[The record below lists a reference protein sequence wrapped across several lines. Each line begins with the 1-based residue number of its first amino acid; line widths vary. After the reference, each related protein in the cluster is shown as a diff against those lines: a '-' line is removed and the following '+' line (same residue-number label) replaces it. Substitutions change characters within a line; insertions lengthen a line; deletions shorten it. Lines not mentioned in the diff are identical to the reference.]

1 MPTID
6 LINVT
11 KRWGDFYAVDN
22 LNLHIDDY
30 SFITLLGPSGCGKTT
45 TLRMIAGLET
55 PTSGKILI
63 NGIPV
68 FDSELGINIPASKR
82 HVGFLFQ
89 NYALWPHMT
98 VQKNIEFGLQ
108 NLKDYFPVIDSDYT
122 KIKNDI
128 LVLSNP
134 NKVIELVKN
143 NIDKKGKVDKRRA
156 LIAII
161 DYFKVSNYTAK
172 EIFELHLEEKQ
183 ESEIES
189 LAKSKI
195 AEKEKALEEITHKY
209 EEKGIDLNKDG
220 YILDEPELAE
230 DYIALKLTYETIKD
244 YKTLLS
250 YLDIASKE
258 GEKPLKVIMRKTNVS
273 QKTAKIL
280 LDFALSIKDLSD
292 NEKIEAVNN
301 ELADYSAALERVKSN
316 YLNNNFHLNE
326 KGEMIPSI
334 DFDNKNW
341 DGKKVHQI
349 KYRKLSAEEIDL
361 KVRHVS
367 RVVKIGEFM
376 ERYPSEL
383 SGGQQQRVAIA
394 RTLAPGPKVLFMD
407 EPLSNLDAKL
417 RLEMRGELK
426 RLHLETGSTFVYV
439 THDQLEAMTLATKIC
454 LINNGVLQQYDAPL
468 DVYKKPNNI
477 FVADFVGSPAINF
490 IEALV
495 NQSEDKKIN
504 LTMLDGLKFEYVPTI
519 DLDLAKLKVERDEE
533 FKEKEE
539 QENALKANKKF
550 VEKGNKDVSFKFAI
564 SKVTETVTS
573 DEERNIA
580 DNEYVIGIRPEFI
593 YLSDN
598 GDIQGEI
605 YNALPSGMETTV
617 KIRLNE
623 FLLTGVVFGGVDYK
637 VGSNC
642 KLNFVGKEILLFDRK
657 SGKLLSQG
665 SLKYLGK

>member
-68 FDSELGINIPASKR
+68 FDSDLGINVPASKR

-108 NLKDYFPVIDSDYT
+108 NLKEFLPVVDSEFT

-134 NKVIELVKN
+134 KKVIELVKQ
-143 NIDKKGKVDKRRA
+143 NIDKKGKVDKRRT

-161 DYFKVSNYTAK
+161 DYFKVSNFTAK
-172 EIFELHLEEKQ
+172 EIFDLHLEEKE
-183 ESEIES
+183 ESEVES
-189 LAKSKI
+189 LTKAKI
-195 AEKEKALEEITHKY
+195 AEKEKALENITHKY

-220 YILDEPELAE
+220 YVMAEPELAE
-230 DYIALKLTYETIKD
+230 DYIALKLSYDVIKD
-244 YKTLLS
+244 YKRLLS
-250 YLDIASKE
+250 YSDLASKE

-273 QKTAKIL
+273 QKTAKTL
-280 LDFALSIKDLSD
+280 LEFALSIKDKS
-292 NEKIEAVNN
+292 EKEQEEEAKN
-301 ELADYSAALERVKSN
+301 ELKSYEIELERVKN
-316 YLNNNFHLNE
+316 GYLNNNFHLNE
-326 KGEMIPSI
+326 KGEKIPSI

-341 DGKKVHQI
+341 DGKKVHLM
-349 KYRKLSAEEIDL
+349 KYRKLSDEEIDL

-426 RLHLETGSTFVYV
+426 RLHIETGSTFVYV

-490 IEALV
+490 IEAFV
-495 NQSEDKKIN
+495 DQKEDKKIT
-504 LTMLDGLKFEYVPTI
+504 LTMLDGLKFEYVPTL
-519 DLDLAKLKVERDEE
+519 DLDLTKLKEERDLE

-539 QENALKANKKF
+539 KTEALKENKKY

-564 SKVTETVTS
+564 SKVTGIITS
-573 DEERNIA
+573 DEEREIK

-593 YLSDN
+593 SLNDN
-598 GDIQGEI
+598 GVISGEI

-623 FLLTGVVFGGVDYK
+623 FILTGVIFGGVDYK

-642 KLNFVGKEILLFDRK
+642 KFNFIGKEILLFDRK

-665 SLKYLGK
+665 SLKFLGE

>member
-68 FDSELGINIPASKR
+68 FDSDLGINVPASKR

-108 NLKDYFPVIDSDYT
+108 NLKEYLPVVDSNYT

-128 LVLSNP
+128 LVLKNP
-134 NKVIELVKN
+134 QKVVELTKQ
-143 NIDKKGKVDKRRA
+143 NIDKNGKVDKRRT

-161 DYFKVSNYTAK
+161 DQFKVSHFTAK
-172 EIFELHLEEKQ
+172 YIFDLHLEEKDDL
-183 ESEIES
+183 SSICAKEIEN
-189 LAKSKI
+189 K
-195 AEKEKALEEITHKY
+195 EKELESITHKY
-209 EEKGIDLNKDG
+209 EEKGIDLNSEG
-220 YILDEPELAE
+220 YVLSEPELAE
-230 DYIALKLTYETIKD
+230 DYIALNLSYEAIKD

-250 YLDIASKE
+250 YFDYAANE
-258 GEKPLKVIMRKTNVS
+258 NEKPLKVIMRKTNVS
-273 QKTAKIL
+273 LKTAKKL
-280 LDFALSIKDLSD
+280 YEFALSIKDKSEEEQKSLV
-292 NEKIEAVNN
+292 EN
-301 ELADYSAALERVKSN
+301 ELKDYETLLARTRSD
-316 YLNNNFHLNE
+316 YLNNNFHLNN
-326 KGEMIPSI
+326 KGEKIPSI
-334 DFDNKNW
+334 DFDNKSW
-341 DGKKVHQI
+341 DGKKVHLM

-490 IEALV
+490 VEAIASQDE
-495 NQSEDKKIN
+495 NEKIT
-504 LTMLDGLKFEYVPTI
+504 LSMFDGLKFEYVPTTS
-519 DLDLAKLKVERDEE
+519 LNLT
-533 FKEKEE
+533 KEKEE
-539 QENALKANKKF
+539 RDNEVKEKEKEVESLKKDKKF
-550 VEKGNKDVSFKFAI
+550 VEKGNKDQEFKFSI
-564 SKVTETVTS
+564 QKVTETVDST
-573 DEERNIA
+573 EERVI
-580 DNEYVIGIRPEFI
+580 DENEYVIGIRPEFI
-593 YLSDN
+593 SLNDD
-598 GDIQGEI
+598 GLITGEI

-617 KIRLNE
+617 KIRLGE
-623 FLLTGVVFGGVDYK
+623 FILTGVIFGGVDYK

-642 KLNFVGKEILLFDRK
+642 KLNFIGKEILLFDRK

-665 SLKYLGK
+665 SLKYLNNE

>member
-68 FDSELGINIPASKR
+68 FDSDLGINVPASKR

-108 NLKDYFPVIDSDYT
+108 NLKEYLPVVDSNYT

-128 LVLSNP
+128 LVLKNP
-134 NKVIELVKN
+134 QKVVELIKQ
-143 NIDKKGKVDKRRA
+143 NIDKNGKVDKRRT

-161 DYFKVSNYTAK
+161 DQFKVSNFTAK
-172 EIFELHLEEKQ
+172 YIFDLHLEEKDDL
-183 ESEIES
+183 SSICTKEIEN
-189 LAKSKI
+189 K
-195 AEKEKALEEITHKY
+195 EKELESITHKY
-209 EEKGIDLNKDG
+209 EEKGIDLNSEG
-220 YILDEPELAE
+220 YVLSEPELAE
-230 DYIALKLTYETIKD
+230 DYIALNLSYEAIKD

-250 YLDIASKE
+250 YFDYAANE
-258 GEKPLKVIMRKTNVS
+258 NEKPLKVIMRKTNVS
-273 QKTAKIL
+273 LKTAKKL
-280 LDFALSIKDLSD
+280 YEFALSIKDKSEEEQKSLV
-292 NEKIEAVNN
+292 EN
-301 ELADYSAALERVKSN
+301 ELKDYETLLARIRSD
-316 YLNNNFHLNE
+316 YLNNNFHLNN
-326 KGEMIPSI
+326 KGEKIPSI
-334 DFDNKNW
+334 DFDNKSW
-341 DGKKVHQI
+341 DGKKVHLM

-490 IEALV
+490 VEAIASQDE
-495 NQSEDKKIN
+495 NEKIT
-504 LTMLDGLKFEYVPTI
+504 LSMFDGLKFEYVPTTS
-519 DLDLAKLKVERDEE
+519 LNLT
-533 FKEKEE
+533 KEKEE
-539 QENALKANKKF
+539 RDNEVKEKEKEVESLKKDKKF
-550 VEKGNKDVSFKFAI
+550 VEKGNKDQEFKFSI
-564 SKVTETVTS
+564 QKVTETVDST
-573 DEERNIA
+573 EERVI
-580 DNEYVIGIRPEFI
+580 DENEYVIGIRPEFI
-593 YLSDN
+593 SLNDDGLIN
-598 GDIQGEI
+598 GEI

-617 KIRLNE
+617 KIRLGE
-623 FLLTGVVFGGVDYK
+623 FILTGVIFGGVDYK

-642 KLNFVGKEILLFDRK
+642 KLNFIGKEILLFDRK

-665 SLKYLGK
+665 SLKYLNNE

>member
-68 FDSELGINIPASKR
+68 FDSDLGINVPASKR

-108 NLKDYFPVIDSDYT
+108 NLKEYLPVVDSNYT

-128 LVLSNP
+128 LVLKNP
-134 NKVIELVKN
+134 QKVVELTKQ
-143 NIDKKGKVDKRRA
+143 NIDKNGKVDKRRT

-161 DYFKVSNYTAK
+161 DQFKVSHFTAK
-172 EIFELHLEEKQ
+172 YIFDLHLEEKDDL
-183 ESEIES
+183 SSICAKEIEN
-189 LAKSKI
+189 K
-195 AEKEKALEEITHKY
+195 EKELESITHKY
-209 EEKGIDLNKDG
+209 EEKGIDLNSEG
-220 YILDEPELAE
+220 YVLSEPELAE
-230 DYIALKLTYETIKD
+230 DYIALNLSYEAIKD

-250 YLDIASKE
+250 YFDYAANE
-258 GEKPLKVIMRKTNVS
+258 NEKPLKVIMRKTNVS
-273 QKTAKIL
+273 LKTAKKL
-280 LDFALSIKDLSD
+280 YEFALSIKDKSEEEQKSLV
-292 NEKIEAVNN
+292 EN
-301 ELADYSAALERVKSN
+301 ELKDYETLLARIRSD
-316 YLNNNFHLNE
+316 YLNNNFHLNN
-326 KGEMIPSI
+326 KGEKIPSI
-334 DFDNKNW
+334 DFDNKSW
-341 DGKKVHQI
+341 DGKKVHLM

-490 IEALV
+490 VEAIASQDE
-495 NQSEDKKIN
+495 NEKIT
-504 LTMLDGLKFEYVPTI
+504 LSMFDGLKFEYVPTTS
-519 DLDLAKLKVERDEE
+519 LNLT
-533 FKEKEE
+533 KEKEE
-539 QENALKANKKF
+539 RDNEVKEKEKEVESLKKDKKF
-550 VEKGNKDVSFKFAI
+550 VEKGNKDQEFKFSI
-564 SKVTETVTS
+564 QKVTETVDST
-573 DEERNIA
+573 EERVI
-580 DNEYVIGIRPEFI
+580 DENEYVIGIRPEFI
-593 YLSDN
+593 SLNDDGLIN
-598 GDIQGEI
+598 GEI

-617 KIRLNE
+617 KIRLGE
-623 FLLTGVVFGGVDYK
+623 FILTGVIFGGVDYK

-642 KLNFVGKEILLFDRK
+642 KLNFIGKEILLFDRK

-665 SLKYLGK
+665 SLKYLNNE

>member
-68 FDSELGINIPASKR
+68 FDSDLGINVPASKR

-108 NLKDYFPVIDSDYT
+108 NLKEYLPVVDSNYT

-128 LVLSNP
+128 LVLKNP
-134 NKVIELVKN
+134 QKVVELTKQ
-143 NIDKKGKVDKRRA
+143 NIDKNGKVDKRRT

-161 DYFKVSNYTAK
+161 DQFKVSHFTAK
-172 EIFELHLEEKQ
+172 YIFDLHLEEKDDL
-183 ESEIES
+183 SSISAKEIEN
-189 LAKSKI
+189 K
-195 AEKEKALEEITHKY
+195 EKELESITHKY
-209 EEKGIDLNKDG
+209 EEKGIDLNSEG
-220 YILDEPELAE
+220 YVLSEPELAE
-230 DYIALKLTYETIKD
+230 DYIALNLSYEAIKD

-250 YLDIASKE
+250 YFDYAANE
-258 GEKPLKVIMRKTNVS
+258 NEKPLKVIMRKTNVS
-273 QKTAKIL
+273 LKTAKKL
-280 LDFALSIKDLSD
+280 YEFALSIKDKSEEEQKSLV
-292 NEKIEAVNN
+292 EN
-301 ELADYSAALERVKSN
+301 ELKDYETLLARTRSD
-316 YLNNNFHLNE
+316 YLNNNFHLNN
-326 KGEMIPSI
+326 KGEKIPSI
-334 DFDNKNW
+334 DFDNKSW
-341 DGKKVHQI
+341 DGKKVHLM

-490 IEALV
+490 VEAIASQDE
-495 NQSEDKKIN
+495 NEKIT
-504 LTMLDGLKFEYVPTI
+504 LSMFDGLKFEYVPTTS
-519 DLDLAKLKVERDEE
+519 LNLT
-533 FKEKEE
+533 KEKEE
-539 QENALKANKKF
+539 RDNEVKEKEKEVESLKKDKKF
-550 VEKGNKDVSFKFAI
+550 VEKGNKDQEFKFSI
-564 SKVTETVTS
+564 QKVTETVDST
-573 DEERNIA
+573 EERVI
-580 DNEYVIGIRPEFI
+580 DENEYVIGIRPEFI
-593 YLSDN
+593 SLNDDGLIN
-598 GDIQGEI
+598 GEI

-617 KIRLNE
+617 KIRLGE
-623 FLLTGVVFGGVDYK
+623 FILTGVIFGGVDYK

-642 KLNFVGKEILLFDRK
+642 KLNFIGKEILLFDRK

-665 SLKYLGK
+665 SLKYLNNE

>member
-68 FDSELGINIPASKR
+68 FDSDLGINVPASKR

-108 NLKDYFPVIDSDYT
+108 NLKEYLPVVDSNYT

-128 LVLSNP
+128 LVLKNP
-134 NKVIELVKN
+134 QKVVELIKQ
-143 NIDKKGKVDKRRA
+143 NIDKNGKVDKRRT

-161 DYFKVSNYTAK
+161 DQFKVSNFTAK
-172 EIFELHLEEKQ
+172 YIFDLHLEEKDDL
-183 ESEIES
+183 SSICIKEIEN
-189 LAKSKI
+189 K
-195 AEKEKALEEITHKY
+195 EKELESITHKY
-209 EEKGIDLNKDG
+209 EEKGIDLNSEG
-220 YILDEPELAE
+220 YVLSEPELAE
-230 DYIALKLTYETIKD
+230 DYIALNLSYEAIKD

-250 YLDIASKE
+250 YFEYAANE
-258 GEKPLKVIMRKTNVS
+258 NEKPLKVIMRKTNVS
-273 QKTAKIL
+273 LKTAKKL
-280 LDFALSIKDLSD
+280 YEFALSIKDKSEEEQKSLV
-292 NEKIEAVNN
+292 EN
-301 ELADYSAALERVKSN
+301 ELKDYETLLARIRSD
-316 YLNNNFHLNE
+316 YLNNNFHLNN
-326 KGEMIPSI
+326 KGEKIPSI
-334 DFDNKNW
+334 DFDNKYW
-341 DGKKVHQI
+341 DGKKVHLM

-490 IEALV
+490 VEAIASQDE
-495 NQSEDKKIN
+495 NEKIT
-504 LTMLDGLKFEYVPTI
+504 LSMFDGLKFEYVPTTS
-519 DLDLAKLKVERDEE
+519 LNLT
-533 FKEKEE
+533 KEKEE
-539 QENALKANKKF
+539 RDNEVKEKEKEVESLKKDKKF
-550 VEKGNKDVSFKFAI
+550 VEKGNKDQEFKFSI
-564 SKVTETVTS
+564 QKVTETVDST
-573 DEERNIA
+573 EERVI
-580 DNEYVIGIRPEFI
+580 DENEYVIGIRPEFI
-593 YLSDN
+593 SLNDDGLIN
-598 GDIQGEI
+598 GEI

-617 KIRLNE
+617 KIRLGE
-623 FLLTGVVFGGVDYK
+623 FILTGVIFGGVDYK

-642 KLNFVGKEILLFDRK
+642 KLNFIGKEILLFDRK

-665 SLKYLGK
+665 SLKYLNNE